1 MQKILIKILNELKK
15 DAPNLDFIRGMLEVL
30 VEEEEKPVIQG
41 HVTLATPIE
50 ELKMPIK
57 NTAPVDDEAKM
68 LEAYGKAMLGKID
81 QSAITTEN

>member
-1 MQKILIKILNELKK
+1 MQKILTKILNELKK

-30 VEEEEKPVIQG
+30 VEEEEKPIMIGPSVFKDVETGKPKLIQQ
-41 HVTLATPIE
+41 E
-50 ELKMPIK
+50 
-57 NTAPVDDEAKM
+57 PVDDETNM